1 MTVIFILFNAKQ
13 PGQLKKIEEFHT
25 YVSQGLTNDNIIIDI
40 VAMMVSTNLSH
51 KMQEQ
56 LTEVKEWAINNVV
69 NYRAVS
75 EN

>member
-25 YVSQGLTNDNIIIDI
+25 YVTQGLTNKNIIIDI
-40 VAMMVSTNLSH
+40 VAMMVSTNLSRE
-51 KMQEQ
+51 MQEQ

>member
-25 YVSQGLTNDNIIIDI
+25 YVTQGLTNKNIIIDI
-40 VAMMVSTNLSH
+40 VAMMVSTNLSRE
-51 KMQEQ
+51 MQEQ
-56 LTEVKEWAINNVV
+56 LTEVKEWAINTVV